1 MWGGKTKYQ
10 LVCISLLI
18 KNTCV
23 RCLLVSFLDSGILD
37 VVFICSSLQVAG
49 EISCVFNHI
58 AIFFFLNTIEKCLWL
73 ASVASLILLVGVHML
88 MSCN

>member
-58 AIFFFLNTIEKCLWL
+58 AIFFFFKYNRKMSL
-73 ASVASLILLVGVHML
+73 ACFCSQLDFACGCPYADEL
-88 MSCN
+88 